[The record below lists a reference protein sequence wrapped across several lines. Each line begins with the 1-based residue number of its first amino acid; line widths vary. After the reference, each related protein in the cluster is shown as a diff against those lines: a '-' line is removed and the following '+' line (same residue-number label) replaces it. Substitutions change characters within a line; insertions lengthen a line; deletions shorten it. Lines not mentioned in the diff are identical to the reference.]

1 METRTLG
8 ERGQV
13 VIPKKIRDF
22 LGLEPGNR
30 IIFENDGENIILK
43 SDSSTKVMEELM
55 KNSKRLK
62 RHITMEE
69 IKKIR
74 EESYDLS

>member
-1 METRTLG
+1 MG

-30 IIFENDGENIILK
+30 IIFENNG
-43 SDSSTKVMEELM
+43 
-55 KNSKRLK
+55 
-62 RHITMEE
+62 
-69 IKKIR
+69 KKHYI
-74 EESYDLS
+74 EV

>member
-1 METRTLG
+1 MG

-43 SDSSTKVMEELM
+43 SNSSTKVMQELI
-55 KNSKRLK
+55 KNTKRLK
-62 RHITMEE
+62 KPITMEE
-69 IKKIR
+69 IKKAR
-74 EESYDLS
+74 EESYDLP